1 LNSFVKVGDS
11 GAASVPLSTAPD
23 ELELLDELLLDDE
36 LELLLDEPDELELLD
51 EEPDELLELLELD
64 ELLELLELL
73 ELDELLELLELDES
87 SEHAATTAT
96 AAAVA
101 TRASETRERDG
112 NTVGRVMGTSKKTY
126 GTPVAPMQGHRLAQG
141 PPRG

>member
-1 LNSFVKVGDS
+1 MGDS

-51 EEPDELLELLELD
+51 EEPD
-64 ELLELLELL
+64 ELLELL

>member
-1 LNSFVKVGDS
+1 LNTFVKVGDS

-51 EEPDELLELLELD
+51 EEPD
-64 ELLELLELL
+64 ELLELL

>member
-1 LNSFVKVGDS
+1 MNTFVKVGDS

-51 EEPDELLELLELD
+51 EEPD
-64 ELLELLELL
+64 ELLELL